1 MFGTCPSVG
10 FFKFLTAVALISFM
24 LYTQRS
30 YRGIL
35 IWPVIKKKGPPFFF
49 TYLKL
54 TFPFWK
60 HLGEIII
67 KTHFRVFEPVIRW
80 LSSPT
85 NKIFSSPYRTSRRYS
100 KRRWRNVFHDIFQ
113 KEKGKNGSRTEH
125 NEVGIVCFVISFW
138 KGKKKN
144 KCLVVKHIVDRQN
157 CIREVLFIERSR
169 PLI

>member
-113 KEKGKNGSRTEH
+113 KERKKWISNRTQWGR
-125 NEVGIVCFVISFW
+125 NCLFCNIIL
-138 KGKKKN
+138 KGKKKEMSGGEA
-144 KCLVVKHIVDRQN
+144 HR
-157 CIREVLFIERSR
+157 R
-169 PLI
+169 